1 MSEFCHLVLA
11 GQMIHFQLK
20 FCLICFLQSFSVQSV
35 VCNICDT
42 KEESRD
48 GRRKGASQRGQ
59 GSWRRTSGKEDKE
72 EHSLVVQG
80 DRNVTMRNVL
90 CMIMKKHMKKM
101 GRRDCSARKELAP
114 GKVKCTCG
122 MTKIL
127 AKTKGC
133 TWSSADIG
141 KCLISPFFV

>member
-1 MSEFCHLVLA
+1 MGITRDRRDIKIEKRW
-11 GQMIHFQLK
+11 Q
-20 FCLICFLQSFSVQSV
+20 
-35 VCNICDT
+35 CNICDT

-90 CMIMKKHMKKM
+90 CMIM
-101 GRRDCSARKELAP
+101 
-114 GKVKCTCG
+114 
-122 MTKIL
+122 
-127 AKTKGC
+127 
-133 TWSSADIG
+133 
-141 KCLISPFFV
+141 